1 MRFQTIALI
10 LLAIIL
16 IPGAALAAPDPI
28 KANEILLKASSP
40 YEDMVEF
47 ALNKNDAGI
56 ARSLNSAKKQ
66 AAAVRDALPTVA
78 SGKFDTMLEALQKTA
93 ASKEHYALATG
104 AVEMFRLLID
114 SLHVD
119 SLKVPKEV
127 SLLDYAGF
135 KLKVLAAAPQPDWNA
150 MREIS
155 GDAATWWAAI
165 KSKVT
170 EKALRDAVNTTI
182 KGLQQ
187 AGKLEHLPM
196 LVFAAQMD
204 LDLVDLL
211 EGYFDRKK

>member
-1 MRFQTIALI
+1 MRPKTIRLI

-16 IPGAALAAPDPI
+16 SPFIALAAPDAN
-28 KANEILLKASSP
+28 KANETLLKASSP

-56 ARSLNSAKKQ
+56 AKSLNSAKKQ
-66 AAAVRDALPTVA
+66 AAAVRDALPAAATA
-78 SGKFDTMLEALQKTA
+78 KFEMMLEGLQKTA
-93 ASKEHYALATG
+93 AAKERYSVATS

-114 SLHVD
+114 GLQAD
-119 SLKVPKEV
+119 NLKVPKEV

-135 KLKVLAAAPQPDWNA
+135 KLKVLAAAPQPDWSA
-150 MREIS
+150 MREIA

-165 KSKVT
+165 KAKVT
-170 EKALRDAVNTTI
+170 EKALRDAVNTTV
-182 KGLQQ
+182 KGVQQ

-211 EGYFDRKK
+211 ESYFDRRK